1 MPHRQA
7 SRRSHLSEVIKTFC
21 GRLCGGTCGIV
32 VTVDRGRIVDIK
44 GDPDSPFGRGAIC
57 AKGRNFKDIVYHPDR
72 LKRPLKRAGERGAGK
87 WQEIGMDEA
96 LSLVAE
102 KLNGYI
108 RDFGPE
114 SVLLFTGA
122 SRGGLDIPYLYR
134 FAAALGT
141 PNQVSSG
148 NVCHVPRD
156 QGATLTFG
164 SACLPDYD
172 APPKCLII
180 WGSNTHHTNS
190 NYGTGAQYWKAVGA
204 GAKFIVVDPCRTT
217 MAAKADIWLRLRP
230 GSDGLLALGMLNV
243 IIGEGLYDRDFVSG
257 WTVGFEQLKEFVA
270 SYPPSRVSQLTWVPA
285 EEIFRAARLYAS
297 TRPAAIE
304 WGNAIDQTS
313 NTIQTCRAISILRAI
328 TGNLDIPGGDILPV
342 PVPGLMKASDFM
354 LTAKQLKSGKKSVA
368 PQYKVAE
375 GMFFV
380 ASQTAMPAI
389 IEQKPYPLKA
399 GLVFGANPLLTY
411 ADSRLADKAFRKL
424 DFLVVSDL
432 FMSPTAA
439 LADVVLP
446 AAANLEYDDM
456 GQFPGRNGWITA
468 RQKVVDPPGEC
479 LPDVM
484 IINRLARKLGLG
496 EYFWNDGVGALDA
509 ILKPAGLT
517 YQEFKKMG
525 ILRSETSYRKYEKEG
540 FRTPSGKVELV
551 SSRLQQMGYDGLPVM
566 SEPPETP
573 FGSPDLAREYP
584 LVLTS
589 GKSPFFQHASHRM
602 VKSLRKLAPEPV
614 VKLNPETAERLGL
627 EAGVMVV
634 IETPHGGIKQKLE
647 LDGGIDPRVAIA
659 AFGWWFPER
668 PVTDAGRWQE
678 ANLNMLTSGVPVDP
692 AMGTPNLRGFMCR
705 VRRA

>member
-1 MPHRQA
+1 M
-7 SRRSHLSEVIKTFC
+7 SEVIRTFC
-21 GRLCGGTCGIV
+21 GRLCGGTCGII
-32 VTVDRGRIVDIK
+32 VTIDNGRIVDIE
-44 GDPDSPFGRGAIC
+44 GDPESPFSRGAIC
-57 AKGRNFKDIVYHPDR
+57 AKGRNFKDIIYHPDR
-72 LKRPLKRAGERGAGK
+72 LKHPLKRVGDRGANR

-96 LSLVAE
+96 LDLIADRL
-102 KLNGYI
+102 KGYA

-114 SVLLFTGA
+114 SILLFTGA
-122 SRGGLDIPYLYR
+122 SRGGLDIAYLYR

-141 PNQVSSG
+141 PNQVSAG
-148 NVCHVPRD
+148 NVCHIPRD

-164 SACLPDYD
+164 SACLPDYE
-172 APPKCLII
+172 APPKCLVI

-190 NYGTGAQYWKAVGA
+190 NYGTGVQYRKAVES

-230 GSDGLLALGMLNV
+230 GSDGFLALGMLNV
-243 IIGEGLYDRDFVSG
+243 IIAEGLYDRDFVSR
-257 WTVGFEQLKEFVA
+257 WTVGFEQLKDFVA
-270 SYPPSRVSQLTWVPA
+270 SYTPAKVSGLTWVPA
-285 EEIFRAARLYAS
+285 ADIVRAARLYAS

-313 NTIQTCRAISILRAI
+313 NTIQTCRAISILRAV
-328 TGNLDIPGGDILPV
+328 TGNLDVPGGDLLPS
-342 PVPGLMKASDFM
+342 PVPGIMKPSDFM
-354 LTAKQLKSGKKSVA
+354 LTKKQLEWRKKSLA
-368 PQYKVAE
+368 PQYRIADS
-375 GMFFV
+375 MFFV
-380 ASQTAMPAI
+380 ASQAAMPAI

-411 ADSRLADKAFRKL
+411 ANSRLAEKGFRAL

-446 AAANLEYDDM
+446 VATNLEYDDM
-456 GQFPGRNGWITA
+456 GQFPGRNGWVTA
-468 RQKVVDPPGEC
+468 RRKLVEPPGEC

-484 IINRLARKLGLG
+484 IINRLAQRLGLG
-496 EYFWNDGVGALDA
+496 EYFWNDEVAALDA

-525 ILRSETSYRKYEKEG
+525 MLRAEKSYRKYEKEG

-551 SSRLQQMGYDGLPVM
+551 SSRLEQMGYDGLPVM
-566 SEPPETP
+566 REPPETP
-573 FGSPDLAREYP
+573 FGSPELLREYP

-602 VKSLRKLAPEPV
+602 VKSLRRLAPEPV
-614 VKLNPETAERLGL
+614 VKLNPETARRFGL
-627 EAGVMVV
+627 KAGEMVA
-634 IETPHGGIKQKLE
+634 IETPHGSIRQKLE
-647 LDGGIDPRVAIA
+647 LDDGIDPRVAVA

-668 PVTDAGRWQE
+668 SVTDNGRWQE
-678 ANLNMLTSGVPVDP
+678 ANVNMLTSDVPVDP
-692 AMGTPNLRGFMCR
+692 AMGTPNLRGFLCR
-705 VRRA
+705 VCPA